1 MKIRLDIALLLVAVA
16 ILSGCDQEARMSQ
29 QGFRLPDGDADAG
42 RAAFLYMQCH
52 QCHTIAGEQLPEI
65 PGMDPPYVELGGKVS
80 RVKTYGEL
88 ITAIIN
94 PSHKLARGYAK
105 EVVADNGESH
115 MYIYNSHMTVHAG
128 VNCRARARAG
138 ERPRSRSAICRR
150 FTARGHNRRAVFDA
164 DGCPTRRGAI
174 ERVAQLH
181 GSQRQFDKTIDQA
194 AHAWQLPA

>member
-16 ILSGCDQEARMSQ
+16 ILSSCDQEARMSQ
-29 QGFRLPDGDADAG
+29 QGFRLPEGDADAG
-42 RAAFLYMQCH
+42 RATFLYMQCH
-52 QCHTIAGEQLPEI
+52 QCHTIDGEQLPEI

-115 MYIYNSHMTVHAG
+115 MFIYNSHMTVQELIDIVMFLQPKYDVKVPAYHY
-128 VNCRARARAG
+128 
-138 ERPRSRSAICRR
+138 
-150 FTARGHNRRAVFDA
+150 
-164 DGCPTRRGAI
+164 
-174 ERVAQLH
+174 RVYPI
-181 GSQRQFDKTIDQA
+181 T
-194 AHAWQLPA
+194 